1 MTDKAAA
8 IHDLELGYQE
18 FRGSLHNVEED
29 RYKETWLGEWN
40 LSQLLAHMAGWFREM
55 TPAFERVS
63 RGERPTPEGADYSK
77 SDEWNAGFAKNSKPG
92 TAALKD
98 FEEAYAGYL
107 AAAKALPDNFYGQ
120 DPESGKVRIGNRL
133 LQASGIG
140 HFAEHQPQLD
150 AWIKA
155 KGE

>member
-98 FEEAYAGYL
+98 FEEAYARYL

-120 DPESGKVRIGNRL
+120 DPDSGKVRIGNRL